1 MPDHSG
7 VTHEM
12 KRLTVT
18 AVALGALTIG
28 LTGCGGDHA
37 SSDANGLRRNG
48 SAVATSAPAPASSTA
63 PAPATPTEAPGTTT
77 HPENSGLGPASQTT
91 CGEFRK
97 LDIEGEKS
105 LMERI
110 LAENPGSK
118 FDGSPN
124 VALGTA
130 KLVCLSKSE
139 ADKPVAVAIGMVTE

>member
-1 MPDHSG
+1 
-7 VTHEM
+7 M

-18 AVALGALTIG
+18 MAALAALTVG
-28 LTGCGGDHA
+28 LTACGSDDP
-37 SSDANGLRRNG
+37 SSTDADGLRRNA
-48 SAVATSAPAPASSTA
+48 SAVVTPSPAPSGPATPAPETSA
-63 PAPATPTEAPGTTT
+63 PTEAPPTTEAA
-77 HPENSGLGPASQTT
+77 PDSSSGSASETT

-97 LDIEGEKS
+97 LDIDGEKA

-130 KLVCLSKSE
+130 KLVCLSESKT
-139 ADKPVAVAIGMVTE
+139 DTPVAVAIGVVTG